1 MELNLLA
8 AFLAWAADG
17 DHVTITVRRDA
28 LQRAIEMA
36 DGGPEIMSTVR
47 AAQRY
52 GWTAKRWR
60 EWAHAGKVAGAWV
73 DDQGTWRL
81 PKHSCAHLVAQLQER
96 GSRPPRPMRS
106 TGCGPVSLTPR
117 RGGIPSPTSSTRSIR
132 RGPRKASP

>member
-28 LQRAIEMA
+28 LQRATEMA
-36 DGGPEIMSTVR
+36 DGGPEVMSTVQ

-60 EWAHAGKVAGAWV
+60 EWAHAGRVTNAWV

-81 PKHSCAHLVAQLQER
+81 PKRSCAYLVAQLQER
-96 GSRPPRPMRS
+96 GSRPPRPAGS
-106 TGCGPVSLTPR
+106 TGLGAVHLTQR
-117 RGGIPSPTSSTRSIR
+117 RVGGASPTPPTRSIR
-132 RGPRKASP
+132 RGPRKTSP